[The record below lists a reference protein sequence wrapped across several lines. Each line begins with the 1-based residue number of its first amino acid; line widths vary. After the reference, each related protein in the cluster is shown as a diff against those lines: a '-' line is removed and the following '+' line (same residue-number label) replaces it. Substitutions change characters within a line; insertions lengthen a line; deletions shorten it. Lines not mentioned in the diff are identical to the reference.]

1 MNSEPKKIVAPLN
14 DIVLKNLNA
23 GDTVL
28 LSGVIITGRDA
39 AHKKMVDLINS
50 GNDLPFSIKGEVIY
64 YVGPTPAPP
73 GRPIGAAGPTTSYR
87 MDQYAPVLIE
97 RGLKGMIGKGR
108 RSEEVKEAMKKWGAV
123 YFAAIGGT
131 GALMSRCIKEAEVI
145 AWEELGPEAV
155 RRLVVEDMPLIV
167 ATDMYGGDLYVTG
180 PEKFSSRE

>member
-1 MNSEPKKIVAPLN
+1 MNSESKRIIAPL
-14 DIVLKNLNA
+14 DDTVIKNLHA
-23 GDTVL
+23 GDSVF

-50 GNDLPFSIKGEVIY
+50 GKDLPFNIQGEVIY

-87 MDQYAPVLIE
+87 MDQYAPLLIE

-108 RSEEVKEAMKKWGAV
+108 RSEDVKQAMEKWGAI

-131 GALMSRCIKEAEVI
+131 GALMSRCVKEAKII
-145 AWEELGPEAV
+145 AWDELGPEAV

-167 ATDMYGGDLYVTG
+167 ATDIYGDDLYVAG
-180 PEKFSSRE
+180 PDQFKSY

>member
-1 MNSEPKKIVAPLN
+1 MNPETKKIVAPLN
-14 DIVLKNLNA
+14 DSVVKNLKA

-28 LSGVIITGRDA
+28 LSGIIITGRDA
-39 AHKKMVDLINS
+39 AHKKMLDLINS
-50 GNDLPFSIKGEVIY
+50 GQDLPFSIKGEVIY

-87 MDQYAPVLIE
+87 MDQYAPLLIE

-108 RSEEVKEAMKKWGAV
+108 RSEEVKEAMRKWSAV

-145 AWEELGPEAV
+145 AWDELGPEAV

-167 ATDMYGGDLYVTG
+167 ATDIYGGDLYVTG
-180 PEKFSSRE
+180 PEQFKTN

>member
-1 MNSEPKKIVAPLN
+1 MNPETKKIMAPL
-14 DIVLKNLNA
+14 DAPVVKNLKA

-28 LSGVIITGRDA
+28 LSGIIITGRDA

-50 GNDLPFSIKGEVIY
+50 GQDLPFSINGEVIY

-87 MDQYAPVLIE
+87 MDQYAPLLIE

-145 AWEELGPEAV
+145 AWDELGPEAV

-167 ATDMYGGDLYVTG
+167 ATDIYGGDLYISG
-180 PEKFSSRE
+180 PEQFQTN

>member
-1 MNSEPKKIVAPLN
+1 MNPETKKIVAPL
-14 DIVLKNLNA
+14 DDSVVKNLKA

-28 LSGVIITGRDA
+28 LSGIIITGRDA
-39 AHKKMVDLINS
+39 AHKKMADLINS
-50 GNDLPFSIKGEVIY
+50 GQNLPFSIKGEVIY

-87 MDQYAPVLIE
+87 MDQYAPLLIE

-108 RSEEVKEAMKKWGAV
+108 RSEEVKEAMRKWSAV

-145 AWEELGPEAV
+145 AWDELGPEAV

-167 ATDMYGGDLYVTG
+167 ATDIYGGDLYVTG
-180 PEKFSSRE
+180 PEQFKTN

>member
-1 MNSEPKKIVAPLN
+1 MNPETKKIMAPL
-14 DIVLKNLNA
+14 DAPVVKNLKA

-28 LSGVIITGRDA
+28 LSGIIITGRDA

-50 GNDLPFSIKGEVIY
+50 GQDLPFSIKGEVIY

-87 MDQYAPVLIE
+87 MDQYAPLLIE

-145 AWEELGPEAV
+145 AWDELGPEAV

-167 ATDMYGGDLYVTG
+167 ATDIYGGDLYISG
-180 PEKFSSRE
+180 PEQFQTN

>member
-1 MNSEPKKIVAPLN
+1 MNPETKKIVAPLN
-14 DIVLKNLNA
+14 DPVVKNLKA

-28 LSGVIITGRDA
+28 LSGIIITGRDA

-50 GNDLPFSIKGEVIY
+50 GQDLPFSIKGEVIY

-87 MDQYAPVLIE
+87 MDQYAPLLIE

-108 RSEEVKEAMKKWGAV
+108 RSEEVKEAMRKWSAV

-145 AWEELGPEAV
+145 AWDELGPEAV

-167 ATDMYGGDLYVTG
+167 ATDIYGGDLYVTG
-180 PEKFSSRE
+180 PEQFKAN

>member
-1 MNSEPKKIVAPLN
+1 MNSGPKKILAPLDN
-14 DIVLKNLNA
+14 DTISSLEA

-28 LSGVIITGRDA
+28 LSGIIITGRDA
-39 AHKKMVDLINS
+39 AHKRMVDLIKS
-50 GNDLPFSIKGEVIY
+50 DQTLPFSIEGEVIY

-87 MDQYAPVLIE
+87 MDQYAPTLIE
-97 RGLKGMIGKGR
+97 RGLRGMIGKGR
-108 RSEEVKEAMKKWGAV
+108 RSEEVYEAMKNWGAV

-131 GALMSRCIKEAEVI
+131 GALMSRCIKEAEVL

-167 ATDMYGGDLYVTG
+167 ATDVFGNDLYITG
-180 PEKFSSRE
+180 PKRFKT

>member
-1 MNSEPKKIVAPLN
+1 MNSKPKRIHAPLE
-14 DIVLKNLNA
+14 DKIIVDLRA
-23 GDTVL
+23 GDAVF

-39 AHKKMVDLINS
+39 AHKRMIDLIKA
-50 GNDLPFSIKGEVIY
+50 GEPLPFSIEGEVIY

-87 MDQYAPVLIE
+87 MDQYAPLLIE

-108 RSEEVKEAMKKWGAV
+108 RSEEVKDAMKKWGAI
-123 YFAAIGGT
+123 YFAGIGGT

-167 ATDMYGGDLYVTG
+167 ATDIYGNDLYITG
-180 PEKFSSRE
+180 PEQFKATN

>member
-1 MNSEPKKIVAPLN
+1 MNPETKKIVAPLN
-14 DIVLKNLNA
+14 DSVVKNLKA

-28 LSGVIITGRDA
+28 LSGIIITGRDA

-50 GNDLPFSIKGEVIY
+50 GQDLPFSIKGEVIY

-87 MDQYAPVLIE
+87 MDQYAPLLIE

-108 RSEEVKEAMKKWGAV
+108 RSEEVKEAMRKWSAV

-131 GALMSRCIKEAEVI
+131 GAFMSLSIKEAEVI
-145 AWEELGPEAV
+145 AWDELGPEAV

-167 ATDMYGGDLYVTG
+167 ATDIYGGDLYVTG
-180 PEKFSSRE
+180 PEQFKTN

>member
-1 MNSEPKKIVAPLN
+1 MNSETKKIMAPLN
-14 DIVLKNLNA
+14 DPVVKNLKA

-28 LSGVIITGRDA
+28 LSGIIITGRDA

-50 GNDLPFSIKGEVIY
+50 GQDLPFSIKGEVIY

-87 MDQYAPVLIE
+87 MDQYAPLLIE

-108 RSEEVKEAMKKWGAV
+108 RSEEVKGAMKKWGAV

-145 AWEELGPEAV
+145 AWDELGPEAV

-167 ATDMYGGDLYVTG
+167 ATDIYGGDLYVTG
-180 PEKFSSRE
+180 PEQFKIMK

>member
-1 MNSEPKKIVAPLN
+1 MNPETKKIVAPLN
-14 DIVLKNLNA
+14 DSVVKNLKA

-28 LSGVIITGRDA
+28 LSGIIITGRDA

-50 GNDLPFSIKGEVIY
+50 GQDLPFSIKGEVIY

-87 MDQYAPVLIE
+87 MDQYTPLLIE

-108 RSEEVKEAMKKWGAV
+108 RSEEVKEAMRKWSAV

-145 AWEELGPEAV
+145 AWDELGPEAV

-167 ATDMYGGDLYVTG
+167 ATDIYGGDLYVTG
-180 PEKFSSRE
+180 PEQFKAN

>member
-1 MNSEPKKIVAPLN
+1 MNPETKKIVAPLN
-14 DIVLKNLNA
+14 DSVVKNLKA

-28 LSGVIITGRDA
+28 LSGIIITGRDA

-50 GNDLPFSIKGEVIY
+50 GQDLPFSIKGEVIY

-87 MDQYAPVLIE
+87 MDQYAPLLIE

-108 RSEEVKEAMKKWGAV
+108 RSEEVKEAMRKWSAV

-131 GALMSRCIKEAEVI
+131 GAFMSLCIKEAEVI
-145 AWEELGPEAV
+145 AWDELGPEAV

-167 ATDMYGGDLYVTG
+167 ATDIYGGDLYVTG
-180 PEKFSSRE
+180 PEQFKTN